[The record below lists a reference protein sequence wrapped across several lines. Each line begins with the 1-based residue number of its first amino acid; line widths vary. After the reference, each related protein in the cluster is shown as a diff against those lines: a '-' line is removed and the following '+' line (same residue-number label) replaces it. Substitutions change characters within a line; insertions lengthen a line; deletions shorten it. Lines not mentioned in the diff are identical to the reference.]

1 METVSGWGLDQFSLA
16 ELQTLLDV
24 VVAKIVEEDEHKKE
38 WCRVFAFDPKDV
50 SSLEEMYYDEFQR
63 PLRSTNYEHLCLWR
77 TQILNSIVEVKLR
90 EQVNSN

>member
-1 METVSGWGLDQFSLA
+1 MTANLNEFSLA

-77 TQILNSIVEVKLR
+77 TQILTAIGKVGVR
-90 EQVNSN
+90 D